1 LLISN
6 SIANRDLK
14 RAFSRPLTTAML
26 NMSLRAG
33 RATKGEIRVLKAH
46 GILGKRAPSCSL
58 LAPEDMA
65 E

>member
-1 LLISN
+1 
-6 SIANRDLK
+6 
-14 RAFSRPLTTAML
+14 ML